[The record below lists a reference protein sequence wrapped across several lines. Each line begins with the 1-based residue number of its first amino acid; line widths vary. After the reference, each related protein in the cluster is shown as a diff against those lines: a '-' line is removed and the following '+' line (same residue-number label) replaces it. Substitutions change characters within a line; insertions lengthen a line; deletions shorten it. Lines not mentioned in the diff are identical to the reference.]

1 MLEVIGFSLLSLLW
15 EIWNNP
21 PKQQVQ
27 LESIAWHNTAI
38 FELPKTEPDPV
49 VRDIV
54 DDYLNNLSQQGI
66 NSDRQGVWL
75 QSDWIELADR
85 NGKIPVAAASL
96 TKIATTLA
104 SIGKLGVDRLFLTKI
119 YHTGTIEDGILKGDL
134 IVEGDRDPF
143 FVWEEAI
150 ALSNTL
156 NRLGVREIRGNVLV
170 DDEFYMN
177 YQTDPEITGK
187 LLKQGLDSSSWSSEV
202 KQQFRT
208 LPLTTPRPQL
218 SILGEVEVIKNV
230 PPTARL
236 LVLHRSLPLVD
247 ILRQMNIY
255 SNNKMAQM
263 LADIVGGASAV
274 ADYGR
279 KVTGVSPSEIQ
290 LINGSGLG
298 EANRISPRAATK
310 MLIEIER
317 LLQPSGLEVT
327 DIFPVASRDRVGT
340 MQDRSLPQGI
350 AIKTGTLDRVSA
362 LAGVI
367 PVSEDRRVWFAV
379 INNGWQIKQFRQQQ
393 DELLQELSNYWHL
406 EPLGRSCSACF
417 NRSQSL
423 GIYLGDPDRNQI
435 ITY

>member
-1 MLEVIGFSLLSLLW
+1 MLEVIGFSLLSWLW
-15 EIWNNP
+15 EISGNT
-21 PKQQVQ
+21 PKQQMQ
-27 LESIAWHNTAI
+27 LESIAWQNAAI
-38 FELPKTEPDPV
+38 FELPAEESASV
-49 VRDIV
+49 VQDIV
-54 DDYLNNLSQQGI
+54 DDYLENLSQQGI
-66 NSDRQGVWL
+66 KRDRQGIWL
-75 QSDWIELADR
+75 QSDWLELTES
-85 NGKIPVAAASL
+85 NGEIPVAAASL

-104 SIGKLGVDRLFLTKI
+104 TIGKLGVDRLFITQI

-134 IVEGDRDPF
+134 IVEGASDPF

-156 NRLGVREIRGNVLV
+156 NQLGIRAITGNLLV
-170 DDEFYMN
+170 TEEFYMN
-177 YQTDPEITGK
+177 YTSDPTEAGK
-187 LLKQGLDSSSWSSEV
+187 LLKQGLDSSLWSSEV

-218 SILGEVEVIKNV
+218 NIQGEVKVIENI
-230 PPTARL
+230 PTTARL
-236 LVLHRSLPLVD
+236 LVLHQSLPLVD

-274 ADYGR
+274 ADYSR
-279 KVTGVSPSEIQ
+279 EITGVSASEIQ

-310 MLIEIER
+310 MLIAIEG

-327 DIFPVASRDRVGT
+327 DIFPVADRDRVGT
-340 MQDRSLPQGI
+340 MENRNLPQGV

-367 PVSEDRRVWFAV
+367 PVGEDRRVWFAV
-379 INNGWQIKQFRQQQ
+379 INSGWQIKQFRQQQ
-393 DELLQELSNYWHL
+393 DELLQELANYWHL
-406 EPLGRSCSACF
+406 R
-417 NRSQSL
+417 RSQERSRTPSQT
-423 GIYLGDPDRNQI
+423 YLGNPKRNQI
-435 ITY
+435 VEN